1 MPDRMPERMPE
12 NMLDIMSD
20 PEKMSDGMLAY
31 VYIHVI
37 LPISNYTYIINIYIY
52 AHHYIYIY
60 IYIYLP
66 HILPDCKGGPP
77 RGAAGLVHHL
87 TAPGSAGAEPSEKI
101 GISWL
106 F

>member
-1 MPDRMPERMPE
+1 
-12 NMLDIMSD
+12 
-20 PEKMSDGMLAY
+20 MSDGMLAY

-37 LPISNYTYIINIYIY
+37 LPISNYTYIIHIYIL
-52 AHHYIYIY
+52 YIY

-87 TAPGSAGAEPSEKI
+87 TAPGSAGAEPSEKLGFHGYFRWI
-101 GISWL
+101 
-106 F
+106 